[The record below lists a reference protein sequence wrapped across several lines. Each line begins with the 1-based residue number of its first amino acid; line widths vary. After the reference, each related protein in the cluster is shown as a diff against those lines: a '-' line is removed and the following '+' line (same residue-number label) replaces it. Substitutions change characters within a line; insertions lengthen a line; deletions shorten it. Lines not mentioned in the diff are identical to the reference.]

1 METIHVADVMT
12 RDSVVANPDDDLLK
26 CSKKM
31 VKKRVGSLI
40 LVNKDNK
47 VVGFLSQKDILW
59 AIVKKSKKDLKNIKA
74 KQVAAKKVVTIK
86 PDSDIRDAVN
96 KMEKKKFDRLPVVLK
111 GKKLIGIVTVK
122 DILSFQPEIYPE
134 LEEYA
139 KIREEQEKLKRIEK
153 AKHRKFMHEGICEEC
168 GETDILYKV
177 DGRIICESCSS
188 EI

>member
-12 RDSVVANPDDDLLK
+12 REPVTAHPTDNLLK

-31 VKKRVGSLI
+31 VKKKVGSLV
-40 LVNKDNK
+40 LVDENNK
-47 VVGFLSQKDILW
+47 VVGFLSQKDVLW

-86 PDSDIRDAVN
+86 PDADIREAVK

-111 GKKLIGIVTVK
+111 GKKLVGIITVK

-139 KIREEQEKLKRIEK
+139 RIREEQEKLKRIK
-153 AKHRKFMHEGICEEC
+153 RSDYDKVVSDGVCEEC

-177 DGRIICESCSS
+177 DGRIICESCMNDM
-188 EI
+188 